1 MPKVRHLPHYVMA
14 KKKVPLNVHSFC
26 PKGKTL
32 PHGGRLNCTVL
43 WLHRT
48 LHLVSHM
55 WKVNYPAM
63 VTFFFFFCRYT
74 KQGSLK
80 DHTDCA
86 PNNGY
91 YFLPLYDK
99 GEYVLKV
106 RHFDEGQDLLLFRI
120 SQSHFT
126 KYVRIL

>member
-1 MPKVRHLPHYVMA
+1 MGQ
-14 KKKVPLNVHSFC
+14 C
-26 PKGKTL
+26 PIK
-32 PHGGRLNCTVL
+32 CTVFL
-43 WLHRT
+43 SKSENIAPRWAFKLHSALTASDLAFSTPNAQGELSR
-48 LHLVSHM
+48 
-55 WKVNYPAM
+55 YGD
-63 VTFFFFFCRYT
+63 FFFFCRYT

-106 RHFDEGQDLLLFRI
+106 RHFDEGQELQFRI
-120 SQSHFT
+120 SQCNFT
-126 KYVRIL
+126 KSVRIL

>member
-1 MPKVRHLPHYVMA
+1 MYA
-14 KKKVPLNVHSFC
+14 C
-26 PKGKTL
+26 
-32 PHGGRLNCTVL
+32 
-43 WLHRT
+43 
-48 LHLVSHM
+48 
-55 WKVNYPAM
+55 
-63 VTFFFFFCRYT
+63 FFYRYT

-106 RHFDEGQDLLLFRI
+106 RNGNFIFGFLNNFNLI
-120 SQSHFT
+120 
-126 KYVRIL
+126 

>member
-1 MPKVRHLPHYVMA
+1 MHGTSAASDLSFNTPYVEGE
-14 KKKVPLNVHSFC
+14 LS
-26 PKGKTL
+26 
-32 PHGGRLNCTVL
+32 
-43 WLHRT
+43 
-48 LHLVSHM
+48 S
-55 WKVNYPAM
+55 YDD
-63 VTFFFFFCRYT
+63 FFFCRYT

-86 PNNGY
+86 PKNGY

-106 RHFDEGQDLLLFRI
+106 RHFDEGQELLLFRI

-126 KYVRIL
+126 KLVKNIVAESNRYTLLITMYYLAG

>member
-1 MPKVRHLPHYVMA
+1 MLKY
-14 KKKVPLNVHSFC
+14 NISDI
-26 PKGKTL
+26 
-32 PHGGRLNCTVL
+32 
-43 WLHRT
+43 
-48 LHLVSHM
+48 LVG
-55 WKVNYPAM
+55 YPFLM
-63 VTFFFFFCRYT
+63 TFFFCCRYT

-106 RHFDEGQDLLLFRI
+106 RQVNKDLNFCDWYAE
-120 SQSHFT
+120 SNKCTAMSA
-126 KYVRIL
+126 K

>member
-1 MPKVRHLPHYVMA
+1 MFFSSKREAIAPQWAFK
-14 KKKVPLNVHSFC
+14 
-26 PKGKTL
+26 
-32 PHGGRLNCTVL
+32 
-43 WLHRT
+43 LHDT
-48 LHLVSHM
+48 
-55 WKVNYPAM
+55 PAASDLAFN
-63 VTFFFFFCRYT
+63 TPYKEGELSSYDNFFFFGRYT

-106 RHFDEGQDLLLFRI
+106 RDFDEGQELLLFRN

-126 KYVRIL
+126 KSVRLL